1 MSEQQQN
8 SDLESQNTETFN
20 SQPEIPELY
29 SKNLI
34 LVFAIVFSTLFA
46 AVLLILNLRSLSKRN
61 AGLQVL
67 IFTILYLIA
76 TGIVIQSFNL
86 QPGLTVIANVIGA
99 AILNEYFWNKHIGSD
114 LEYKKKGWMKP
125 LMIALLIALS
135 VFFLLMMSM

>member
-8 SDLESQNTETFN
+8 SDLESRNNETFD
-20 SQPEIPELY
+20 QPSGTPELY

-46 AVLLILNLRSLSKRN
+46 AVLLILNLRSLGKRN

-125 LMIALLIALS
+125 LMISLLIALS
-135 VFFLLMMSM
+135 AFFLLMVSM

>member
-1 MSEQQQN
+1 MSEQQQK
-8 SDLESQNTETFN
+8 SDLEPQNTETFN

-29 SKNLI
+29 SKTLI
-34 LVFAIVFSTLFA
+34 LVFAIVFSTIFA
-46 AVLLILNLRSLSKRN
+46 AVLLILNLRSLGKRN
-61 AGLQVL
+61 AGIQVL
-67 IFTILYLIA
+67 IFAILYLIA
-76 TGIVIQSFNL
+76 TGIIIQTFKL

-99 AILNEYFWNKHIGSD
+99 AILNEYFWNKHIGGD